1 MPEARPGWDSPIGAR
16 DVAGAQAAIM
26 WVGQN
31 GGEVWWVQSEP
42 ELGGRCGLYRAV
54 GDGAERVTDDKTN
67 VRSRVHEYGGQPWT
81 ALPGGGFCFVEWSD
95 QRVYVQSI
103 GGARQ
108 PISPVP
114 PRQAGFRYAEPVAV
128 GAEVWVLREEF
139 FGDLPT
145 EVTRD
150 FVALAL
156 DQTVDEDLS
165 CARVLG
171 AGENFGGHHFLAGLR
186 VSPDGT
192 KAAWIGWNHPYMSW
206 DRNEVVVADILD
218 GRLANTRV
226 VAGGAPTPETVGDG
240 ISICQ
245 VEWEANDTLLY
256 LSDATGWWNLY
267 RHRLGRPAVA
277 IHPVDRELGG
287 PLWRVG
293 QKWFGVVSPGVFAVL
308 DHGRLCLLD
317 EAADTL
323 TPVAAADAA
332 GLPLWGSSI
341 TVSAGRVAGFAYGP
355 KRLPTVATLFN
366 GAVEALGGFAPLPAI
381 DAAAID
387 LAKDWLPTPELVW
400 FDSDDGAKVPANVYR
415 PTNPG
420 HTDAGAAPYIVH
432 IHGGPTGENGTGL
445 DLEIA
450 YFTSRGIGIVAPEYG
465 GSTGFGRLW
474 RERLNG
480 QWGVVDIADAIAV
493 ANGLV
498 QQGLAD
504 PRRLGI
510 RGGSAGGFTTTLAL
524 TSPSPFTAGCARYPL
539 VDLLAFAGGETH
551 DLESQYLT
559 GIVGPL
565 PERTDLYRERS
576 PLTHASGLHAPLLV
590 MQGLDDQICQPRT
603 TQRFVDASRAA
614 GGTVDYRTYEGEQH
628 GFRAAST
635 VAHAIEA
642 EFAYFAEVFG
652 IEGSGTRR

>member
-1 MPEARPGWDSPIGAR
+1 MPEARAAWESPIGAR
-16 DVAGAQAAIM
+16 DVAGAQSAIM

-42 ELGGRCGLYRAV
+42 RLGGRSGLYRAV
-54 GDGAERVTDDKTN
+54 GDGAERLTDDETN

-103 GGARQ
+103 GGAPV
-108 PISPVP
+108 PISPIP
-114 PRQAGFRYAEPVAV
+114 PRPAGLRYADPVVV

-139 FGDLPT
+139 FGELPT
-145 EVTRD
+145 DVTRD

-156 DQTVDEDLS
+156 DQSTGEDPG
-165 CARVLG
+165 CVRVLG
-171 AGENFGGHHFLAGLR
+171 AGENLGGHHFLAGLR

-192 KAAWIGWNHPYMSW
+192 KAVWIGWNHPNMSW
-206 DRNEVVVADILD
+206 DRSEVVVADILN

-245 VEWEANDTLLY
+245 VEWESDDTLLY
-256 LSDATGWWNLY
+256 LSDVTGWWNLY
-267 RHRLGRPAVA
+267 RHRLGGPAVA
-277 IHPVDRELGG
+277 IHSVDRELGG

-293 QKWFGVVSPGVFAVL
+293 QRWFGVVAPGVFAVL

-323 TPVAAADAA
+323 TPVAAA

-366 GAVEALGGFAPLPAI
+366 GVVEALGGSAPLPVIA
-381 DAAAID
+381 AAAID
-387 LAKDWLPTPELVW
+387 PADGWLPTPELVW

-420 HTDAGAAPYIVH
+420 HADVGAAPYIVH
-432 IHGGPTGENGTGL
+432 IHGGPTGANGTGL

-450 YFTSRGIGIVAPEYG
+450 YFTSRGIGVVAPEYG

-480 QWGVVDIADAIAV
+480 QWGVVDIADAVAV

-498 QQGLAD
+498 LQGLAD

-510 RGGSAGGFTTTLAL
+510 RGGSAGGFTTALAL
-524 TSPSPFTAGCARYPL
+524 TSPSPFTAGCARYPV

-551 DLESQYLT
+551 DLESHYLN

-565 PERTDLYRERS
+565 PERADLYRERS
-576 PLTHASGLHAPLLV
+576 PLNRAARLHAPLLV
-590 MQGLDDQICQPRT
+590 LQGLDDRICQPRT
-603 TQRFVDASRAA
+603 TQRFVDAVRAA
-614 GGTVDYRTYEGEQH
+614 GGTIDYRTYEGEQH

-635 VAHAIEA
+635 IADAIEV
-642 EFAYFAEVFG
+642 EFAHFAGAFG
-652 IEGSGTRR
+652 IAGSEITR

>member
-1 MPEARPGWDSPIGAR
+1 MWDSPISAR
-16 DVAGAQAAIM
+16 DVSGSHAAIM
-26 WVGQN
+26 WVGQVGN
-31 GGEVWWVQSEP
+31 EVWWVQSQP
-42 ELGGRCGLYRAV
+42 ELAGRYGLYRAV

-67 VRSRVHEYGGQPWT
+67 VRSRVHEYGGQPWA
-81 ALPGGGFCFVEWSD
+81 ALAGDRFCFVEWSD
-95 QRVYVQSI
+95 QRVYVQSVR
-103 GGARQ
+103 GAPR

-114 PRQAGFRYAEPVAV
+114 PRPTGFRYADPVVV
-128 GAEVWVLREEF
+128 GDEIWLLREEF

-145 EVTRD
+145 NVTRD
-150 FVALAL
+150 FVALPLNASAA
-156 DQTVDEDLS
+156 DDPHCV
-165 CARVLG
+165 RVLG

-192 KAAWIGWNHPYMSW
+192 KAVWIGWNHPYMSW
-206 DRNEVVVADILD
+206 DRSEVVVADIVD

-245 VEWEANDTLLY
+245 VEWETDDTLLY
-256 LSDATGWWNLY
+256 LSDIAGWWNLY
-267 RHRLGRPAVA
+267 RHPLDGVVA
-277 IHPVDRELGG
+277 AIQPVDRELGG

-293 QKWFGVVSPGVFAVL
+293 QKWFGIVSPGLFAVL

-317 EAADTL
+317 EVADTL
-323 TPVAAADAA
+323 LPVTAADDT
-332 GLPLWGSSI
+332 GLSSWGSSI

-366 GAVEALGGFAPLPAI
+366 GAVEALGGSAPLPML

-387 LAKDWLPTPELVW
+387 LAEDWLPTAECVW
-400 FDSDDGAKVPANVYR
+400 FDSDDGARVPAHVYR

-420 HTDAGAAPYIVH
+420 HADVGAAPYIVH

-450 YFTSRGIGIVAPEYG
+450 YFTSRGFGVVAPEYG
-465 GSTGFGRLW
+465 GSTGSGRLW

-480 QWGVVDIADAIAV
+480 QWGVVDLADAVAV

-510 RGGSAGGFTTTLAL
+510 RGGSAGGFTTALAL
-524 TSPSPFTAGCARYPL
+524 TSPSPFSAGCARYPL

-551 DLESQYLT
+551 DLESQYLS

-565 PERTDLYRERS
+565 PGREDLYLERS
-576 PLTHASGLHAPLLV
+576 PLTHAAQLHAPLLV
-590 MQGLDDQICQPRT
+590 LQGLDDQICQPRA
-603 TQRFVDASRAA
+603 TQRFVDAARAA
-614 GGTVDYRTYEGEQH
+614 GGTIDYRTYAGEQH

-635 VAHAIEA
+635 VAHAIDV
-642 EFAYFAEVFG
+642 EFAYFADVFG
-652 IEGSGTRR
+652 IEGSETCR